1 MRPSA
6 CGRLDATATAE
17 GEASVMRKLALV
29 LIAMAGLAW
38 AAPSSAR
45 PSPTGHSADYVCGDV
60 SKNLTYL
67 FWPKGHPGLPS
78 VLPFGEFMPD
88 LSRAHVSVYR
98 VGSDYLD
105 SNWLLTIQILPVTP
119 AEPGSEIAT
128 TYRRSPS
135 ATTKPCTTSHGAKW
149 KFKMAHVKTRRKAT
163 ALTCKF
169 RSKYGYIGWGGSN
182 SDVRHGR
189 MKIRAHDKETVFFE
203 AKTDG
208 VPKLRYDTSF
218 CKRIPLPK

>member
-1 MRPSA
+1 MGPPRTREQQ
-6 CGRLDATATAE
+6 GI
-17 GEASVMRKLALV
+17 MRKLALV
-29 LIAMAGLAW
+29 IIAIAGLAW

-45 PSPTGHSADYVCGDV
+45 PDRTGRSFDYVCADV
-60 SKNLTYL
+60 SKKLTYL
-67 FWPKGHPGLPS
+67 FYPKGHAGLPS
-78 VLPFGEFMPD
+78 DLPAPPRFMPD
-88 LSRAHVSVYR
+88 LGHVSVYR

-105 SNWLLTIQILPVTP
+105 SNWLLTIQILPVPP
-119 AEPGSEIAT
+119 AEPGLEVVT

-149 KFKMAHVKTRRKAT
+149 KFNIAHVKTRTKAT

-169 RSKYGYIGWGGSN
+169 RSKYGYIGFGGST

-189 MKIRAHDKETVFFE
+189 TKIRAHDKETVFFE
-203 AKTDG
+203 AKTTG

-218 CKRIPLPK
+218 CKRIRLPG